1 MVDLGLEQAILE
13 AQGRP
18 FTAEAR
24 CRFPTTH
31 EPRISGCP
39 LRHPSQALNSRRLP
53 IWQLYER
60 ARSLGLAVQVS
71 AQSWPGL
78 AADEDE
84 RYRIAASADGGIWLL
99 RTPHPE
105 PAAAPAGTRGGVT
118 YVQGQAAGGPAGGAV
133 GAGCHPRA
141 AGRRPRG
148 RAAAVT
154 RSPVRAS
161 AAARALP
168 RRPARA
174 SRCGGA
180 ARRGLRD
187 EAIPVIGRRRRAP
200 AADPFGVLG
209 LKPSPDLADSDVR
222 AAWRRAAG
230 ATHPDREDGGDPER
244 FAAAAA
250 AYTAL
255 RTRSGRREALAD
267 LGEALADLGVVPPF
281 RLALRILAAAAASTA
296 AVAAAGPHPA
306 APALVTGVVTW
317 LVLTARHD
325 LAPPGG

>member
-1 MVDLGLEQAILE
+1 
-13 AQGRP
+13 
-18 FTAEAR
+18 
-24 CRFPTTH
+24 
-31 EPRISGCP
+31 
-39 LRHPSQALNSRRLP
+39 
-53 IWQLYER
+53 
-60 ARSLGLAVQVS
+60 
-71 AQSWPGL
+71 
-78 AADEDE
+78 
-84 RYRIAASADGGIWLL
+84 
-99 RTPHPE
+99 
-105 PAAAPAGTRGGVT
+105 
-118 YVQGQAAGGPAGGAV
+118 
-133 GAGCHPRA
+133 
-141 AGRRPRG
+141 
-148 RAAAVT
+148 
-154 RSPVRAS
+154 
-161 AAARALP
+161 
-168 RRPARA
+168 
-174 SRCGGA
+174 
-180 ARRGLRD
+180 
-187 EAIPVIGRRRRAP
+187 VIGRRRRAP

-267 LGEALADLGVVPPF
+267 LGEAPADLGVVPPSARETSGPRSVLARYPGGLPGAAARLAGRARRGRPF